1 MFSMSLGQ
9 HGWSRALRLCTGMSL
24 MGLACLGGLAQA
36 QQAAAPDSTPSVQTQ
51 LMQDLYTLAAPEMAG
66 RATDTAGNRQA
77 AAWIIQRLQQLALR
91 PCGVDFIQDFRFT
104 LRGQDKQGRNI
115 LACRAGSAPDH
126 ASRPMLLLSA
136 HYDHL
141 GVRNGKVHPGADDNA
156 SGVAALL
163 SIAGGLQTQPLQ
175 HDVVLAFFDAEEL
188 GLQGAKALVAQPPVE
203 LQRIALNIN
212 LDMVGRGDHGELYA
226 SGSYHTP
233 ALRELLLSLPASPDL
248 RLKLGHDRPEQGQD
262 DWTTQSDHYPL
273 FRAGIPFLYFG
284 VEDHADYHQPG
295 DTPDKIQPAFYRAA
309 VDLIAQALR
318 AADQRILQG
327 GLQAGL
333 QARKKDAAPATVKGA
348 PG

>member
-1 MFSMSLGQ
+1 MCSYHFVE
-9 HGWSRALRLCTGMSL
+9 HGLRSIGRHCAALICL
-24 MGLACLGGLAQA
+24 GLAGLAGQVQA
-36 QQAAAPDSTPSVQTQ
+36 QQAEVPDNTPSVQTQ

-66 RATDTAGNRQA
+66 RATDTAGSRQA
-77 AAWIIQRLQQLALR
+77 AAWIIRRLEQLRLR
-91 PCGVDFIQDFRFT
+91 PCGADFIQDFRFT

-115 LACRAGSAPDH
+115 LACHAGSAPDH

-141 GVRNGKVHPGADDNA
+141 GVHNGKVHPGADDNA

-163 SIAGGLQTQPLQ
+163 AIAAGLQTQPLQ

-188 GLQGAKALVAQPPVE
+188 GLQGAKALVARPVLD
-203 LQRIALNIN
+203 LQRVALNIN
-212 LDMVGRGDHGELYA
+212 LDMVGRGDRGELYA

-233 ALRELLLSLPASPDL
+233 ALRELMLSLPASPDL

-295 DTPDKIQPAFYRAA
+295 DTPDKIQPAFYQAA
-309 VDLIAQALR
+309 VNLIAQALR
-318 AADQRILQG
+318 AADQRILHG
-327 GLQAGL
+327 GLQG
-333 QARKKDAAPATVKGA
+333 R
-348 PG
+348 